1 MFRHAGLE
9 EPAPYAIRGHPEG
22 LESTGFWLES
32 TPMKIGAGMTILIDG
47 VIYKRTLIRRRHL
60 TILQAVILGL
70 AQGLGEFLP
79 ISSSAHLV
87 LIPWLLRWTD
97 PGLTFD
103 VALHAGT
110 LVAVVLYFWKDWWQL
125 ILKGFTDVRSVKGR
139 LFWYLVVATV
149 PGAIV
154 GFLLEK
160 KAETLF
166 RSPVLIAIMLIFMG
180 IFLYWADRRSSK
192 KIEINNITFGTSLFI
207 GISQALAIIP
217 GVSRSGITI
226 TTGLLMGLNREGA
239 ARFSFLLSTPII
251 FGAAM
256 VKLPGLIS
264 DPSAITLD
272 FTIGMAV
279 SCITGIA
286 SIGFL
291 LRYVQ
296 TKDFLPFAW
305 YRFVLGAL
313 VIIITMVRV

>member
-1 MFRHAGLE
+1 
-9 EPAPYAIRGHPEG
+9 
-22 LESTGFWLES
+22 
-32 TPMKIGAGMTILIDG
+32 
-47 VIYKRTLIRRRHL
+47 L

-87 LIPWLLRWTD
+87 LIPWLFRWTD

-103 VALHAGT
+103 VALHVGT
-110 LVAVVLYFWKDWWQL
+110 LVAVIVYFWKDWWQL
-125 ILKGFTDVRSVKGR
+125 IIKGFTDVRSVKGR
-139 LFWYLVVATV
+139 LFWYLVAATV
-149 PGAIV
+149 PGALS
-154 GFLLEK
+154 GYLLEK
-160 KAETLF
+160 KAETTF
-166 RSPVLIAIMLIFMG
+166 RSPLLIAVMLILMG

-192 KIEINNITFGTSLFI
+192 KTEINHITFGTSLFI

-217 GVSRSGITI
+217 GVSRSGITM
-226 TTGLLMGLNREGA
+226 TTGLLTGLTREGA

-256 VKLPGLIS
+256 VKLPGVIS
-264 DPSAITLD
+264 DPSAIGVD

-305 YRFVLGAL
+305 YRFVLGIL
-313 VIIITMVRV
+313 VIVITMVRW

>member
-1 MFRHAGLE
+1 
-9 EPAPYAIRGHPEG
+9 
-22 LESTGFWLES
+22 
-32 TPMKIGAGMTILIDG
+32 
-47 VIYKRTLIRRRHL
+47 L

-103 VALHAGT
+103 VALHVGT

-125 ILKGFTDVRSVKGR
+125 IIKGFTDVRSVKGR

-149 PGAIV
+149 PGAIA

-166 RSPVLIAIMLIFMG
+166 RSPLLIAIMLILMG
-180 IFLYWADRRSSK
+180 IFLYWSDHRSSK
-192 KIEINNITFGTSLFI
+192 NIEMNNITFRTSLLI

-217 GVSRSGITI
+217 GVSRSGITM
-226 TTGLLMGLNREGA
+226 TTGLMMGLNREGA

-256 VKLPGLIS
+256 VKLPGVIS
-264 DPSAITLD
+264 NSSVITAD
-272 FTIGMAV
+272 FMIGMAV
-279 SCITGIA
+279 SCMTGIA

-305 YRFVLGAL
+305 YRFALGAL
-313 VIIITMVRV
+313 VIVITMVRW

>member
-1 MFRHAGLE
+1 
-9 EPAPYAIRGHPEG
+9 
-22 LESTGFWLES
+22 
-32 TPMKIGAGMTILIDG
+32 
-47 VIYKRTLIRRRHL
+47 L

-103 VALHAGT
+103 VALHVGT

-125 ILKGFTDVRSVKGR
+125 IIKGFTDVRSVKGR

-149 PGAIV
+149 PGAIT

-166 RSPVLIAIMLIFMG
+166 RSPLLIAIMLILMG
-180 IFLYWADRRSSK
+180 IFLYWSDHRSSK
-192 KIEINNITFGTSLFI
+192 KIEMNNITFRTSLLI

-217 GVSRSGITI
+217 GVSRSGITM
-226 TTGLLMGLNREGA
+226 TTGMLMGLTREGA

-264 DPSAITLD
+264 NPSAITVD
-272 FTIGMAV
+272 FAIGMAV

>member
-1 MFRHAGLE
+1 L
-9 EPAPYAIRGHPEG
+9 
-22 LESTGFWLES
+22 
-32 TPMKIGAGMTILIDG
+32 
-47 VIYKRTLIRRRHL
+47 TLF
-60 TILQAVILGL
+60 QAVILGL

-87 LIPWLLRWTD
+87 LIPWLFRWAD

-103 VALHAGT
+103 VALHIGT
-110 LVAVVLYFWKDWWQL
+110 LVAVVLYFWKDWWHL
-125 ILKGFTDVRSVKGR
+125 MIKGFTDVRSVEGR
-139 LFWYLVVATV
+139 LFWYLAAASM
-149 PGAIV
+149 PGAIG

-166 RSPVLIAIMLIFMG
+166 RSPLLIAMMLIGMG
-180 IFLYWADRRSSK
+180 ILLYWSDRRGAK
-192 KIEINNITFGTSLFI
+192 KIEINHIPFGTSIFI

-226 TTGLLMGLNREGA
+226 TTGLMMGVTREGA
-239 ARFSFLLSTPII
+239 TRFSFLLSTPII

-256 VKLPGLIS
+256 VKLPGVIS
-264 DPSAITLD
+264 NSSVIALN
-272 FTIGMAV
+272 FAIGMVV
-279 SCITGIA
+279 SCITGMV

-305 YRFVLGAL
+305 YRFLLGAL
-313 VIIITMVRV
+313 VIMVTLVR